1 MVSKI
6 LQILDWPD
14 DRMVSDLKRYPSRTR
29 IVTILAEVALALFI
43 IITGYIPCIQDKPF
57 LVSYAAICIA
67 CGSLGYISTLY
78 LVADY
83 RASGTT
89 VFKAAR
95 LWLSGTG
102 RLVARLYSKHPF
114 MSLVVLL
121 VILLALTTG
130 LICLSIADST
140 FGLGW
145 QVLDRCMM
153 GMWGALCYIAIKFYH
168 ETCTHTIH
176 VSASNPAILEA
187 INTLCSKEKEIGE
200 EKVGVMF
207 GIYDTSKERIEMKV
221 RPLSDHLNEP
231 TDTENANGTAN

>member
-1 MVSKI
+1 MSDRGEELTSEWDFSTMIGGSFFPYERGPKVYRNTYAINPERWEYRRNAKYQYPFELGKKDVTSKYF
-6 LQILDWPD
+6 LT
-14 DRMVSDLKRYPSRTR
+14 SDLAIPVDKTIQKQLKDKYVYIAAAVRSEENPWQ
-29 IVTILAEVALALFI
+29 IV
-43 IITGYIPCIQDKPF
+43 D
-57 LVSYAAICIA
+57 
-67 CGSLGYISTLY
+67 LGKIN
-78 LVADY
+78 
-83 RASGTT
+83 
-89 VFKAAR
+89 
-95 LWLSGTG
+95 
-102 RLVARLYSKHPF
+102 
-114 MSLVVLL
+114 LL

-130 LICLSIADST
+130 LICLSIVDST

-200 EKVGVMF
+200 EKVGVTF

-221 RPLSDHLNEP
+221 CPLSDHLNEP
-231 TDTENANGTAN
+231 TDTKDANGTAN